1 MTISTMTSKGQT
13 TVPREIRQRLNLRS
27 GDQLEWRIEKNG
39 GIHVLPKSLR
49 PSDVCGFLASRR
61 KDKKVMSIEEMDKGI
76 AEAVRKRH
84 A

>member
-1 MTISTMTSKGQT
+1 
-13 TVPREIRQRLNLRS
+13 
-27 GDQLEWRIEKNG
+27 
-39 GIHVLPKSLR
+39 
-49 PSDVCGFLASRR
+49 VCGFLASRR

>member
-13 TVPREIRQRLNLRS
+13 TVPQEIRQRLNLRS
-27 GDQLEWRIEKNG
+27 GDRLDWRIGKDG
-39 GIHVLPKSLR
+39 KVRVSPKSLR

-61 KDKKVMSIEEMDKGI
+61 KDKKVVSIEEMDKGI